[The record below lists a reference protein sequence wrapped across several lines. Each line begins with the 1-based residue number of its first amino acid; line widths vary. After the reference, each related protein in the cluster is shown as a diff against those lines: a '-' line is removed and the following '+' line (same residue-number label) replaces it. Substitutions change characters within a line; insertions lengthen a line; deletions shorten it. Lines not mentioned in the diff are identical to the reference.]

1 MCAVYANR
9 QLFLSMILYI
19 IIGIVFLNIGTI
31 FTFLGQEQ
39 EVALLAKQFLWI
51 TYPFYFFEIFWFVF
65 VENFAVCQDA
75 PQYQMHSQVAG
86 TLSHLVFVYC
96 FCYQL
101 EMGFVGICLATGLM
115 QVVFGLTGLF
125 LVKYS
130 DHFRTYSDVRL
141 LSLETISNLS
151 PLLFQDLKSIGTQIW
166 MFWNAD
172 SSVLLASYLG

>member
-1 MCAVYANR
+1 
-9 QLFLSMILYI
+9 
-19 IIGIVFLNIGTI
+19 
-31 FTFLGQEQ
+31 
-39 EVALLAKQFLWI
+39 
-51 TYPFYFFEIFWFVF
+51 
-65 VENFAVCQDA
+65 
-75 PQYQMHSQVAG
+75 MHSQVAG
-86 TLSHLVFVYC
+86 TLSHLVFVYV

-130 DHFRTYSDVRL
+130 DHFRTFPDVRL

-172 SSVLLASYLG
+172 SSVLMASYLG